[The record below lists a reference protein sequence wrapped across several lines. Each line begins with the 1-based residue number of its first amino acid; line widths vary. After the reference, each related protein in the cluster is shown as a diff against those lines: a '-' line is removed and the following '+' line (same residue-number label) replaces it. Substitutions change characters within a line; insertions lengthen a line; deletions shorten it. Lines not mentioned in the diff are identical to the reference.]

1 MGGKRLSLIV
11 VRIVAQR
18 HMAFQQIYRVLT
30 LCYNPCM
37 KIHIRYF
44 ASIREIMGQAE
55 ETLTV
60 PDTARVTDVR
70 ELLLARNLDTHS
82 VLQSVLER
90 SVGAVN
96 RRYVPADT
104 VLNDGDEI
112 VFIPPTGGGQLLEP
126 IVLLTREPLD
136 RDGLIASVS
145 HPSIGGIVTFEG
157 VVRDNAR
164 GKEVRYLEYETY
176 EEMAVQQIR
185 TILVEAELRWGI
197 ERVAVAHRFG
207 RLEIGEASVIIVV
220 ASPHRAEA
228 FEACRYIIDTLKATV
243 PIWKKEVATN
253 GEEWVEG

>member
-1 MGGKRLSLIV
+1 
-11 VRIVAQR
+11 
-18 HMAFQQIYRVLT
+18 
-30 LCYNPCM
+30 M

-55 ETLTV
+55 EILTV
-60 PDTARVTDVR
+60 PDTARVADVR
-70 ELLLARNLDTHS
+70 ELLLARDPHTQS
-82 VLQSVLER
+82 TLQSVLER
-90 SVGAVN
+90 SVCAVN
-96 RRYVPADT
+96 HRYVPADT
-104 VLNDGDEI
+104 ALHDGDEI
-112 VFIPPTGGGQLLEP
+112 VFIPPTGGGQFLEP
-126 IVLLTREPLD
+126 IVLLTREPLN
-136 RDGLIASVS
+136 RDELIASVS

-164 GKEVRYLEYETY
+164 GKEVRYLEYEAY

-185 TILVEAELRWGI
+185 TIITEAEERWGV

-220 ASPHRAEA
+220 GSPHRAEA

>member
-1 MGGKRLSLIV
+1 MYPAL
-11 VRIVAQR
+11 A
-18 HMAFQQIYRVLT
+18 
-30 LCYNPCM
+30 LCYNRCM

-55 ETLTV
+55 EVLAV

-70 ELLLARNLDTHS
+70 ELLLARKPE
-82 VLQSVLER
+82 LQAVLER
-90 SVGAVN
+90 SVCAVN
-96 RRYVPADT
+96 RRYVPAET
-104 VLNDGDEI
+104 TLHDGDEI
-112 VFIPPTGGGQLLEP
+112 VFIPPTGGGQFLEP

-164 GKEVRYLEYETY
+164 GKEVRYLEYEAY

-185 TILVEAELRWGI
+185 TILAEAQQRWNI
-197 ERVAVAHRFG
+197 ERMAIAHRFG